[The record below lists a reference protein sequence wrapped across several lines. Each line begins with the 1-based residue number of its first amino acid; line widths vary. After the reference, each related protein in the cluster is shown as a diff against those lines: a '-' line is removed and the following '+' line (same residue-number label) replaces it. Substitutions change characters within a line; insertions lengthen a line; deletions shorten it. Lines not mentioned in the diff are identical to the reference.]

1 MNNIQLWN
9 NDYEIK
15 FFKEA
20 LNDFASPGQL
30 FYKLKNEYLAY
41 IPNHINSE
49 GQTLQSRNS
58 LIGKFTENWCKK
70 LLESIARDNNLFA
83 VNDVICEEL
92 GLTKKSSADVA
103 FCVKD
108 SIVQRPEDIKLIFEV
123 KMSVVSNYKYDK
135 NADEIKYIGDF
146 KSHKGQPSLLRSDS
160 MLKAIGKAINIRVSG
175 SAAKIPI
182 IVLGNSPITDSYMKK
197 VDFLKTAGVV
207 QGFLSLNPKPT
218 DSDFV
223 KNTVKFGFR
232 TIQNTEMLKSFI
244 DDLLK
249 TEMNYFSSMISKID
263 LGKIIT
269 MANTETTEILKAEKF
284 LSLINK

>member
-223 KNTVKFGFR
+223 KNTVKFVFR